1 MHLTKTSKILALLV
15 FLLDILDGGKTSI
28 HADYTVFPHITRL
41 TKAYGEEK
49 TREIYSFNTHNVL
62 YYPSLTIKLYP
73 KYRVIRPI
81 SVDRFI
87 VESWSFRL
95 KGAPEEM
102 LQRTVL
108 YSRLINSSMGM
119 VGPDDLE
126 VYRRMQEG
134 LVSSG
139 SDWIEYHRQYGRD
152 KELEDRVIGGGTSDL
167 DMRTQFR
174 AWKNYMTGN
183 L

>member
-1 MHLTKTSKILALLV
+1 M
-15 FLLDILDGGKTSI
+15 
-28 HADYTVFPHITRL
+28 

-49 TREIYSFNTHNVL
+49 TRDIYSFNTHNVL
-62 YYPSLTIKLYP
+62 YYPSLTIKCAIQNI
-73 KYRVIRPI
+73 RVIRPI

-126 VYRRMQEG
+126 IYRRMQEG

-152 KELEDRVIGGGTSDL
+152 KELEDRVVGGGTSDL

>member
-1 MHLTKTSKILALLV
+1 MATFMRRSDKNGNDRITVVVRVKSYPRQTATFRNMTLAKDWAQRTEAAIKDGRHFKDKESKKHTLKEL
-15 FLLDILDGGKTSI
+15 
-28 HADYTVFPHITRL
+28 
-41 TKAYGEEK
+41 
-49 TREIYSFNTHNVL
+49 
-62 YYPSLTIKLYP
+62 
-73 KYRVIRPI
+73 
-81 SVDRFI
+81 VDRFV

-152 KELEDRVIGGGTSDL
+152 KHLEDRVVGGGTSDL
-167 DMRTQFR
+167 DMRTQFG
-174 AWKNYMTGN
+174 AWKNYMTSN

>member
-1 MHLTKTSKILALLV
+1 MKT
-15 FLLDILDGGKTSI
+15 
-28 HADYTVFPHITRL
+28 ITFF
-41 TKAYGEEK
+41 
-49 TREIYSFNTHNVL
+49 FNTHNVL
-62 YYPSLTIKLYP
+62 YYPSLTIKCAIQNI
-73 KYRVIRPI
+73 RVIRPI
-81 SVDRFI
+81 SVDRFV

-152 KELEDRVIGGGTSDL
+152 KKLEDRIVGGGTSDL
-167 DMRTQFR
+167 DMRTQFG
-174 AWKNYMTGN
+174 AWRNYMIGS